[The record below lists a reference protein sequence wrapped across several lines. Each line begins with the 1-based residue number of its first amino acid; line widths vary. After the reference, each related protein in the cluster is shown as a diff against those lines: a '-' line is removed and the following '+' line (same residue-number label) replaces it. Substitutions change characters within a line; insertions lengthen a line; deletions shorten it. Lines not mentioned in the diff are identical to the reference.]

1 MNNKTNWDNKRLDV
15 PKVLRPADITSI
27 VYASDWYVH
36 YLDDRSLDN
45 LTGNFRLYRLHTVE
59 GNAKIITDGD

>member
-27 VYASDWYVH
+27 VYASD
-36 YLDDRSLDN
+36 
-45 LTGNFRLYRLHTVE
+45 
-59 GNAKIITDGD
+59 